1 MISNI
6 PNPKTIERQKVNSS
20 DRYRPTPPSKQRI
33 ADYWAETERPW
44 GKPVDHDD
52 PACFACG
59 FFNSIDSKSTRWKE
73 WNKTKGLE
81 KAHII
86 PWALKNGNEVH
97 DYVLLCTQCH
107 LRAPNLG
114 TADLMFEWMRSCP
127 SSFFNHHWSVLPEWN
142 SLSQDVIDNNSA
154 IAVERFQK
162 LCAHKVS
169 QVLCLAE
176 DSLGGITHHYGQS
189 GLSFATV
196 SALMKKALNIIEN
209 DDQQIE
215 EIENGECLDCLNVQH
230 DDSAQRIAE
239 KILKTIER
247 QS

>member
-1 MISNI
+1 M
-6 PNPKTIERQKVNSS
+6 NSL

-33 ADYWAETERPW
+33 ADYWADTETPW

-59 FFNSIDSKSTRWKE
+59 FFNPIDSKSTGWKE

-97 DYVLLCTQCH
+97 DYVLLCKQCH

-142 SLSQDVIDNNSA
+142 LLSQNLIDNNSA

-162 LCAHKVS
+162 LCAHKAD
-169 QVLCLAE
+169 QWLCLAE
-176 DSLGGITHHYGQS
+176 ASLGGATHHYGQS
-189 GLSFATV
+189 KLSIATV

-215 EIENGECLDCLNVQH
+215 EIEKGECLDCLNVQH
-230 DDSAQRIAE
+230 DD
-239 KILKTIER
+239 
-247 QS
+247 